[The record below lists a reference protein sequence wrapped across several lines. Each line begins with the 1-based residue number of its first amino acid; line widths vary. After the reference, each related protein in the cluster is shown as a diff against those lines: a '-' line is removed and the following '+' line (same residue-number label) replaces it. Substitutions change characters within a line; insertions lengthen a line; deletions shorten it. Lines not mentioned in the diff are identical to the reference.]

1 MTKQEIY
8 ALENGDEITITING
22 KSKSVIINTIE
33 IKYNLACI
41 FTLEGDYIECFLEE
55 IQ

>member
-8 ALENGDEITITING
+8 AMESGDKITITMNG
-22 KSKSVIINTIE
+22 KYKSVKINTVE
-33 IKYNLACI
+33 VKYNLACI